1 MALQS
6 YEAIYQNGQMKW
18 LGELPKVKKG
28 KVIVTFLEQ
37 REDAS
42 GPIQHKPS
50 PSIAG
55 KGKILGDIIS
65 PIAPIEDWN
74 CSK

>member
-6 YEAIYQNGQMKW
+6 YEAIYQNGQMEW
-18 LGELPKVKKG
+18 LGERPKVKKG

-42 GPIQHKPS
+42 VPIQHNPS